1 MQYKRVIP
9 RDFFNESKL
18 LKCMGLLA
26 VRILDHNTPCKI
38 EIDESGDPFQIEL
51 LQDGSLFVRN
61 YRVYV
66 KGVPVTMKSTYN
78 SKENYPFF
86 CEHNLT
92 EYRVF
97 TDAGEWDEEF
107 LEFIKSLD

>member
-1 MQYKRVIP
+1 MSYKRVIP

-26 VRILDHNTPCKI
+26 VKILDQTTPCKI
-38 EIDESGDPFQIEL
+38 EIDEPGQPFEIEL
-51 LQDGSLFVRN
+51 LQEGSLFVRN

-66 KGVPVTMKSTYN
+66 KGVPVTMKTTYN
-78 SKENYPFF
+78 SKENFPFF
-86 CEHNLT
+86 CEYKLT
-92 EYRVF
+92 DYRVF
-97 TDAGEWDEEF
+97 TDDGVWDEEF